1 MGTMVQALDV
11 TDATFGG
18 SLFRM
23 LTDLLVFAR
32 PEELENI
39 HFQYL
44 QAGANIIETNTFG
57 ASPLRLKEFDWSRI
71 DTSDMH
77 TVPDGLTLMG
87 GHLETIA
94 HHLNVE
100 GCRLARKAV
109 EHYKSLPEYDGR
121 PLFVAGSIGPSNN
134 VLSSTQANLQKTTFD
149 VIVDNNR
156 VQVEGLID
164 GGADVLL
171 FETQQDILELKA
183 SIIGANRAFDK
194 KGKRLPII
202 AQVTVDSFSKMQI
215 FNTDIHA
222 AYTAV
227 AGMGISVFGINCTV
241 GPAEMATT
249 VKHLSHFCKHPISI
263 VPNAGQPVSEDG
275 KADREWV
282 PPGRLCRLYCHRA
295 GRPLCR
301 RVPGSGTGCPD
312 RRTPCA
318 GPWERYRQTPSGGHR
333 PGHSTSNRTH
343 SPPNRNRAR

>member
-1 MGTMVQALDV
+1 MNFEDALKNQVLILDGAMGPMVQALDV

-44 QAGANIIETNTFG
+44 KAGANIIETNTFG
-57 ASPLRLKEFDWSRI
+57 ASPLRLKEFDWSQI

-77 TVPDGLTLMG
+77 TVPEGLTLMG

-94 HHLNVE
+94 YHLNVE

-109 EHYKSLPEYDGR
+109 ERYKNLPEYDGR

-149 VIVDNNR
+149 VVVDNNR

-194 KGKRLPII
+194 K
-202 AQVTVDSFSKMQI
+202 A
-215 FNTDIHA
+215 
-222 AYTAV
+222 
-227 AGMGISVFGINCTV
+227 
-241 GPAEMATT
+241 
-249 VKHLSHFCKHPISI
+249 
-263 VPNAGQPVSEDG
+263 NA
-275 KADREWV
+275 
-282 PPGRLCRLYCHRA
+282 CRSS
-295 GRPLCR
+295 R
-301 RVPGSGTGCPD
+301 R
-312 RRTPCA
+312 
-318 GPWERYRQTPSGGHR
+318 
-333 PGHSTSNRTH
+333 
-343 SPPNRNRAR
+343 